1 MAERV
6 LVLAPNWLGD
16 AVMALPAFA
25 SLRARTDG
33 ARLGVA
39 ARGSV
44 AALFAMVPGIDE
56 VVTLETRADR
66 AWRGSARDAARLRG
80 QWDTAVLLPN
90 SFVSAWT
97 AWRAG
102 IPRREGFATDGR
114 RLLLSRAVPVPT
126 SPLHQADYYLA
137 LAHALGGSDV
147 PRHARLAVPAGAV
160 VAATNLLAG
169 EGIGPGAPYVV
180 LAPGAAYGRA
190 KQWLPERFAEL
201 AQRMQADRGWTA
213 VIVGAGADRMTAAQ
227 VCAQAGAA
235 TRCVDLAGRTDL
247 PTLAAVLAGARAV
260 VANDSGAMHL
270 AGAVGA
276 RVVAVFGATDE
287 SRTAPLMAH
296 AAQAVPA
303 VLTADVWCRP
313 CLLRECPFP
322 DHACMREVS
331 AAQALEA
338 LA

>member
-25 SLRARTDG
+25 SLRARDAD

-44 AALFAMVPGIDE
+44 AALFAMVPGVDE

-80 QWDTAVLLPN
+80 RWDSAVLLPN

-97 AWRAG
+97 VWRAG
-102 IPRREGFATDGR
+102 VPRREGFATDGR

-126 SPLHQADYYLA
+126 APLHQADYYVA
-137 LAHALGGSDV
+137 LARALGGPAT
-147 PRHARLAVPAGAV
+147 PRHARIAVPAE
-160 VAATNLLAG
+160 AADSASRLLAA
-169 EGIGPGAPYVV
+169 EGIVPGAPYIA

-201 AQRMQADRGWTA
+201 AQQVHAARGWTS
-213 VIVGAGADRMTAAQ
+213 VIVGAGADQPTAAQ
-227 VCAQAGAA
+227 VRAQAGAA
-235 TRCVDLAGRTDL
+235 TWCVDLAGRTDL

-287 SRTAPLMAH
+287 SRTAPLVAH
-296 AAQAVPA
+296 DAQPAPA

-322 DHACMREVS
+322 DHACMRAVS

-338 LA
+338 LT